1 MHNYIIKI
9 PDGPAYEVT
18 QQKLDRYI
26 ASGEIPE
33 NALGRRSDSKEY
45 LPIKDMLAW
54 CAAHPEIQP
63 QPLGQAGTLG
73 DALTGSQSVVSRL
86 RVIAGV
92 IKFVWAAA
100 GLLLGAAV
108 GAALLGRDASA
119 IGGVIGGIVGAAGG
133 FLFGSLMAVFVD
145 WSSEVLLLLDRI
157 YVALNQTE
165 KRLTSR

>member
-73 DALTGSQSVVSRL
+73 GEVGGCL
-86 RVIAGV
+86 
-92 IKFVWAAA
+92 F
-100 GLLLGAAV
+100 LL
-108 GAALLGRDASA
+108 
-119 IGGVIGGIVGAAGG
+119 IIGGIIITLVVGWVRRQESLSESLGEAAGKVAKPVKQEWESFKKG
-133 FLFGSLMAVFVD
+133 FN
-145 WSSEVLLLLDRI
+145 EER
-157 YVALNQTE
+157 N
-165 KRLTSR
+165 